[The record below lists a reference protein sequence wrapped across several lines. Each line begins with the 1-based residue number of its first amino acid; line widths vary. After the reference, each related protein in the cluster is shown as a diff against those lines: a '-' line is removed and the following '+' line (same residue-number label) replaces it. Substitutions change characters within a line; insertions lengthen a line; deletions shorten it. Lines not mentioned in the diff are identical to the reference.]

1 MLNEE
6 LNEAVKSVQEE
17 LNATDEEMNIAI
29 IMVMSTLML
38 GFGKSLK
45 ERLIEQVLSTREF
58 RDMIFSIP
66 EEKRVDFAKEVMK
79 SIETSK
85 ESVKEI
91 MQDKM
96 SKFVATGEL

>member
-1 MLNEE
+1 MLNDE
-6 LNEAVKSVQEE
+6 LNEAVKAVQEE
-17 LNATDEEMNIAI
+17 LNATEEEMNIAI
-29 IMVMSTLML
+29 IMVMSTFML

-58 RDMIFSIP
+58 RDMIFSLP

>member
-1 MLNEE
+1 MLNDE
-6 LNEAVKSVQEE
+6 LNEAVKAVQEE

-29 IMVMSTLML
+29 IMVMSTIML

-58 RDMIFSIP
+58 RDMIFSLP

-85 ESVKEI
+85 ESVKEV

>member
-17 LNATDEEMNIAI
+17 LNATEEEMNIAI
-29 IMVMSTLML
+29 IMVMSTFML

-58 RDMIFSIP
+58 RDMVFSLP
-66 EEKRVDFAKEVMK
+66 EEKRVEFVKEVMK

-85 ESVKEI
+85 ESVKEV

-96 SKFVATGEL
+96 SKFVATGKL